1 MLTVSLTDT
10 DKQSIVDMLLDRLT
24 PLLKEQEKTVKTNDG
39 EELLTREQVMEKLHI
54 KANKLNQIIRSG
66 DLKFIKLNRR
76 VLVKSSEL
84 TNYINRNT
92 IN

>member
-24 PLLKEQEKTVKTNDG
+24 PLLKEQEKTVKTLKQRQAMSVVN
-39 EELLTREQVMEKLHI
+39 VMEKLHI